1 MSTKTTVKIIS
12 GIIALFAI
20 LTGGGS
26 MIKKNRN
33 NVKDEMPELPPANI
47 KYRDVVKRYIDL
59 AIAVP
64 ITLLA
69 AIPMAIVA
77 AAIKIDSPGPVIFK
91 QDRIGKNGKILK
103 F

>member
-1 MSTKTTVKIIS
+1 
-12 GIIALFAI
+12 
-20 LTGGGS
+20 

-91 QDRIGKNGKILK
+91 QDRIGKNGKIFKILNL
-103 F
+103 